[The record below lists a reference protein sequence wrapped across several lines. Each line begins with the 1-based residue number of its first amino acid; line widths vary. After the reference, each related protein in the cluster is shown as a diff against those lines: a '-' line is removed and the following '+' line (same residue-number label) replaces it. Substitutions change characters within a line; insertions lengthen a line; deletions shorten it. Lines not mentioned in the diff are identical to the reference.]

1 MESGE
6 IGWRIRYRILAPY
19 IRTTPKNNLIN
30 DFTQLLNEMMRH
42 RSRSVGLSPLVA
54 VILLIAIT
62 VAAAV
67 VVSGVFFS
75 LSGAA
80 ANRPSVQIDNI
91 RLVATSGGVGTWVV
105 SIKNAGNLNVTAIT
119 ASATATYFPDGCQP
133 TAALSFTP
141 VRPAPGQV
149 ATSTASTSG
158 TGTGACAIGTFY
170 RIRIDVTFADG
181 STQTLLARVRAEAF

>member
-1 MESGE
+1 
-6 IGWRIRYRILAPY
+6 
-19 IRTTPKNNLIN
+19 
-30 DFTQLLNEMMRH
+30 MR
-42 RSRSVGLSPLVA
+42 RNTSVGLSPLVA

-80 ANRPSVQIDNI
+80 GNRPSVQIDNI
-91 RLVATSGGVGTWVV
+91 KLVATSAGVGTWAV
-105 SIKNAGNLNVTAIT
+105 SIKNTGNLNVTAIT
-119 ASATATYFPDGCQP
+119 VSASTTYFPDGCQP
-133 TAALSFTP
+133 SAALSFTP
-141 VRPAPGQV
+141 ARPGPGQV

-158 TGTGACAIGTFY
+158 TGTGACAIGTYY

-181 STQTLLARVRAEAF
+181 STQTLLSRGRADAF